1 MQRTNKKSWF
11 FEKTNNIDELLPN
24 STKVKRE
31 LQTNKIR
38 NEKSDITTGTG
49 NKKNYEDIILYFN
62 NLYCTKLENVKHNLS
77 DTYYLPKLNQDRIRT
92 LKKKPINSSVIEA
105 IIKSPPIKKKIPEA
119 NGFSTEFY
127 YQTFKVELMPILL
140 KLFHK
145 IET

>member
-92 LKKKPINSSVIEA
+92 LKKK
-105 IIKSPPIKKKIPEA
+105 
-119 NGFSTEFY
+119 TY
-127 YQTFKVELMPILL
+127 
-140 KLFHK
+140 KLQCNRSNN
-145 IET
+145 